1 MKLRTSLIPFWA
13 SLFQKK
19 QKDKQ
24 TKKLNQL
31 TAISEKNKNK
41 LKIRFGLW
49 LAKSI
54 QYIKSQRPPLR
65 TVNRLG
71 LGLSVDAIR
80 WMELILTM
88 IGRCWKQVFVNCS
101 VGVPQGS
108 VPGPLL
114 FSLYANNQQL
124 VFFDV
129 KSQMYADDTVIFVH
143 GQNRCE
149 VAALL
154 TTVMAKMTNWL

>member
-1 MKLRTSLIPFWA
+1 M
-13 SLFQKK
+13 
-19 QKDKQ
+19 
-24 TKKLNQL
+24 
-31 TAISEKNKNK
+31 
-41 LKIRFGLW
+41 
-49 LAKSI
+49 
-54 QYIKSQRPPLR
+54 
-65 TVNRLG
+65 
-71 LGLSVDAIR
+71 DAIR

-88 IGRCWKQVFVNCS
+88 IGRCNRVENKSLFVNCT

-108 VPGPLL
+108 VLGPLL

-124 VFFDV
+124 VFFEV

-154 TTVMAKMTNWL
+154 TTVMAKMTN